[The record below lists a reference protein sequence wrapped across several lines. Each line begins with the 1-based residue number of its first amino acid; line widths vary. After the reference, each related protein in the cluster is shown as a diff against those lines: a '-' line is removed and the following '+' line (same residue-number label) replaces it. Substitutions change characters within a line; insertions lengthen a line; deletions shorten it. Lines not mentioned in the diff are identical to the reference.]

1 MERIRKAL
9 EQAEIDRQK
18 AGVSESPDDPKIEE
32 AAAANEPVGPPKPI
46 IRSSSATDSSISLDV
61 EDPSLPDP
69 DLVYTRTRC
78 VDVSPSLYREKNI
91 VAALPGHELQ
101 DTYRMLRTRIN
112 KVMRA
117 NGWKMIMVTGAHRG
131 AGKSMTA
138 VNLAI
143 AMSMDVNSYVMLV
156 DADLRQPSI
165 HEYFGYQPELGFGDY
180 LKDGAP
186 IEDMLF
192 HPNGLD
198 RLVVLPGNGRIEN
211 SAEMLASPRAEVA
224 AAEFKTRYVNR
235 VVIVDAPPI
244 LNSDDVTVTDGYI
257 DAVLLVAEAGVTKRE
272 ELQECLRVLGNIPV
286 LGTVL
291 NKSTNST
298 VKERD

>member
-1 MERIRKAL
+1 MERIRQAL

-18 AGVSESPDDPKIEE
+18 VGVSESGAPKTEE
-32 AAAANEPVGPPKPI
+32 AAAAQEPVGVETPI
-46 IRSSSATDSSISLDV
+46 VSRGPDVGSSISADV
-61 EDPSLPDP
+61 EGAADSDAGLI
-69 DLVYTRTRC
+69 YTRTRC
-78 VDVSPSLYREKNI
+78 VDVSPRIYREKNI

-101 DTYRMLRTRIN
+101 DTYRMLRTRVN

-117 NGWKMIMVTGAHRG
+117 NGWKMIMVTAAHRG

-143 AMSMDVNSYVMLV
+143 AMSMDINSYVMLV

-180 LKDGAP
+180 LSDGAP

-198 RLVVLPGNGRIEN
+198 RLVVLPGRSRLEN
-211 SAEMLASPRAEVA
+211 SAEMLASPRAEAA

-244 LNSDDVTVTDGYI
+244 LNSDDVVVTDGYV

-272 ELQECLRVLGNIPV
+272 ELQECFRILGNIPV

-291 NKSTNST
+291 NKASNSAA
-298 VKERD
+298 KERE

>member
-1 MERIRKAL
+1 MERIRQAL

-18 AGVSESPDDPKIEE
+18 AGVSESGGPKAEE
-32 AAAANEPVGPPKPI
+32 AVAHEPAGLEKSIVRGRQDAA
-46 IRSSSATDSSISLDV
+46 SSISADV
-61 EDPSLPDP
+61 EGSADIDAG
-69 DLVYTRTRC
+69 LVYTRTRC
-78 VDVSPSLYREKNI
+78 IDVSPTIYRENNI

-138 VNLAI
+138 VNLAV
-143 AMSMDVNSYVMLV
+143 AMSMDINSYVMLV

-165 HEYFGYQPELGFGDY
+165 HEYFGYQPERGFGDY
-180 LKDGAP
+180 LLDGAP

-198 RLVVLPGNGRIEN
+198 RLVVLPGRGRIEN
-211 SAEMLASPRAEVA
+211 SAEMLASPRAEAA

-244 LNSDDVTVTDGYI
+244 LNSDDVVVTDGYV

-291 NKSTNST
+291 NKAANST
-298 VKERD
+298 AKERE